1 MPPYA
6 TSRPGSTAPVVFD
19 CDGLLVSTQGAW
31 DRAYARIASRYGTT
45 ITSRDRH
52 ALVGLQLE
60 QLGHALAAFLGH
72 PAPPQQLGQEVY
84 AMVCKGSG
92 RDVGPMPGAAALVRA
107 LHGTRP
113 LAVASNTPH
122 QIVTSYLEHAG
133 LLSAFDTVVCSDHV
147 ASPKPAPDVYLT
159 ACERLGH
166 NPGTC
171 AALED
176 SPTGAAAALA
186 AGMYLIAV
194 PSAPDLV
201 FPAHQHAAS
210 LSDPRLWQALGLAP
224 HDEPHTGGH
233 LADKGRHDTIAR

>member
-1 MPPYA
+1 MPAYA
-6 TSRPGSTAPVVFD
+6 TSRPSGHTPVVFD

-45 ITSRDRH
+45 LTSRDRH

-60 QLGHALAAFLGH
+60 QLGHALAALLGH
-72 PAPPQQLGQEVY
+72 PAPPRQLGQEVY
-84 AMVCKGSG
+84 ALVCEGSG
-92 RDVGPMPGAAALVRA
+92 REIGPMPGAVALVRA
-107 LHGTRP
+107 LYGTRP

-122 QIVTSYLEHAG
+122 RIVTAYLERAG
-133 LLSAFDTVVCSDHV
+133 ILGAFDAVVCSDHV
-147 ASPKPAPDVYLT
+147 ASPKPAPDVYLA

-166 NPGTC
+166 NPGAC

-176 SPTGAAAALA
+176 SPAGGAAALA
-186 AGMYLIAV
+186 AGMYVIAV

-210 LSDPRLWQALGLAP
+210 LSDPALRQTLGLTP
-224 HDEPHTGGH
+224 QDKPPTGVR
-233 LADKGRHDTIAR
+233 LAAKA